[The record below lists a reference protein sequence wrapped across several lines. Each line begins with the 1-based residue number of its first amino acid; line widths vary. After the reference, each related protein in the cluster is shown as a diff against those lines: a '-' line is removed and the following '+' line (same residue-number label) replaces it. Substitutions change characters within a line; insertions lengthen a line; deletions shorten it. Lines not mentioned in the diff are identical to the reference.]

1 MAEKLL
7 VYVGYDSR
15 EDIAYEVCRHSI
27 VRRASVPVEVIP
39 LNHRELRRQGLF
51 WRPWIIR
58 GDGQFIDGVDGLP
71 FSTEFSHT
79 RFLVPDLAKKKGA
92 EWALF
97 VDCDFLFLEDIKKL
111 FDLRDKQ
118 YPVMCRKFQFHPAS
132 DKKMDGMIQSSYD
145 KKLWSSLCL
154 WNFRHWGTR
163 VLSPAEINKE
173 SGSWLHQFKWLN
185 EKEIGEIPE
194 EWNSI
199 IGDDEVPKAIHYTE
213 GGPWFKNYEK
223 TLYANKWFQEL
234 EHYRNK

>member
-7 VYVGYDSR
+7 IYVGYDSR

-58 GDGQFIDGVDGLP
+58 GDGQFMDGVDGLP

-97 VDCDFLFLEDIKKL
+97 VDCDFLFLEDIK
-111 FDLRDKQ
+111 
-118 YPVMCRKFQFHPAS
+118 
-132 DKKMDGMIQSSYD
+132 
-145 KKLWSSLCL
+145 
-154 WNFRHWGTR
+154 
-163 VLSPAEINKE
+163 
-173 SGSWLHQFKWLN
+173 
-185 EKEIGEIPE
+185 
-194 EWNSI
+194 
-199 IGDDEVPKAIHYTE
+199 
-213 GGPWFKNYEK
+213 
-223 TLYANKWFQEL
+223 
-234 EHYRNK
+234 

>member
-132 DKKMDGMIQSSYD
+132 DKKMDGMIQRSERYLKNGIQLSGMM
-145 KKLWSSLCL
+145 KFPKQFIILKV
-154 WNFRHWGTR
+154 
-163 VLSPAEINKE
+163 VLGLKIMRRLSMLT
-173 SGSWLHQFKWLN
+173 SGFKNW
-185 EKEIGEIPE
+185 
-194 EWNSI
+194 SI
-199 IGDDEVPKAIHYTE
+199 IETNE
-213 GGPWFKNYEK
+213 E
-223 TLYANKWFQEL
+223 
-234 EHYRNK
+234 